1 MSEALMVAVISLFG
15 TLLGSVLGI
24 LTSNKLTVYRIEKL
38 EEKVDKHN
46 RVIERTHI
54 LEEKMK
60 VANHRIENLEKK
72 KSE

>member
-1 MSEALMVAVISLFG
+1 MSETLLVAVISLFG
-15 TLLGSVLGI
+15 TVLGSILGI

-60 VANHRIENLEKK
+60 VANHRIEDLEKK
-72 KSE
+72 